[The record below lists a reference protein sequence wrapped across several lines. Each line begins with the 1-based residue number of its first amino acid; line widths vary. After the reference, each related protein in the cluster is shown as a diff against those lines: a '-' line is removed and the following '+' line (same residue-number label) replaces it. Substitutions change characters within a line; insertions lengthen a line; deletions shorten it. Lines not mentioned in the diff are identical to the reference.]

1 MKVSQVSF
9 KSKFVVPH
17 NEINK
22 EVKYFHNKVLEIGKA
37 EKSTTTVSGDQV
49 VIDAHKSKDDFIR
62 DSLKK
67 IGLQFKEF
75 VK

>member
-1 MKVSQVSF
+1 MKVSELSF
-9 KSKFVVPH
+9 KAKFVIPY

-22 EVKYFHNKVLEIGKA
+22 EVKYFHNKVVEVGKA
-37 EKSTTTVSGDQV
+37 AKSTTIIARDEV
-49 VIDAHKSKDDFIR
+49 VIDAPKSKDDFIR

-67 IGLQFKEF
+67 IGIQFKEF